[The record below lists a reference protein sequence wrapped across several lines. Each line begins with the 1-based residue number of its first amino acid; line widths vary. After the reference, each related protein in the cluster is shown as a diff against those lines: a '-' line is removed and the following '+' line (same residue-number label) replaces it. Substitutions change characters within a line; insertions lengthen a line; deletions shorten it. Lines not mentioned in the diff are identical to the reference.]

1 MCGITGIISREI
13 DLDILREMTDTL
25 SRRGPDGQGFIINDE
40 RSVALGHTRL
50 KVIDVSEEAAQPMSS
65 LDGNLVMVFNGE
77 IFGFR
82 AIRDEL
88 KKIDASLRFR
98 SHSDTEVI
106 LNAYQAWGEEFLN
119 QLEGMF
125 AFAIYEKQRH
135 RVLLCRDRQG
145 KKPLF
150 YFSGPGMFIFA
161 SEIKSLLKHP
171 AIGSGLKI
179 NKQALYNFLHLGYIP
194 EPDTIYESI
203 RKFPAGYYGFVKADG
218 SLDLNEYWKIDDSL
232 ENSRMWNE
240 EDAISKVRET
250 LTGSIQKRL
259 ISDVPLGLFL
269 SGGTDSSLV
278 AAIASEQSALPLKSF
293 TIGFQ
298 DIRYDERVYAGKVA
312 RHLKTDHHE
321 YILSESRAM
330 EILEN
335 YLDYFDEP
343 FADTSAIP
351 TMLVSEL
358 ARKDVTVALTG
369 DGGDELFLGYG
380 AYDWANRLENPLI
393 HFLRPPLAWMLK
405 NSGSSRLKRVAGLLD
420 TVPDNRL
427 RSHIFSQ
434 EQYFFSQEELRNR
447 LMMDKEGY
455 QAFTYYDPPHHRM
468 NAAEKQALF
477 DLKYYLKD
485 DLLAKV
491 DRASMYHSLEC
502 RSPYLD
508 YRLIEL
514 AFSLPYSMKKR
525 GNENKWILKQILK
538 KYLPDELIYKPKWGF
553 SIPLGKWLKKD
564 LRFLI
569 ENYLNRECIESAG
582 LSNYLYVDALKK
594 SFFKGN
600 DYLYHRLWVLI
611 VLHKWMKE
619 HGT

>member
-455 QAFTYYDPPHHRM
+455 QAFTYSDPPHHRM